1 MARSTPDRL
10 SFQSAWNE
18 EHQQGVGPKTFG
30 MLPMS
35 RTTFAILAAG
45 LAVAACNHAS
55 EQRTDEADAL
65 SQEQEI
71 AGRRVEKVADK
82 LFAALTPLPDK
93 AFGN

>member
-1 MARSTPDRL
+1 
-10 SFQSAWNE
+10 
-18 EHQQGVGPKTFG
+18 
-30 MLPMS
+30 MS
-35 RTTFAILAAG
+35 RTTFVILAAG

-65 SQEQEI
+65 SRKI
-71 AGRRVEKVADK
+71 ASKRVEKVADK